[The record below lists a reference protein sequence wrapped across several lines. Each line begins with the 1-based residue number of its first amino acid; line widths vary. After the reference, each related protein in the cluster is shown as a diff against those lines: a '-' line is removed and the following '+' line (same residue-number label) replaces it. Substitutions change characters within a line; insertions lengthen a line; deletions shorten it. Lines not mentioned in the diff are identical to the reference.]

1 MSINCKVIERTEK
14 EYLEDIY
21 QQYLKEMKPLLD
33 NGMSLTEAFR
43 KLGIGSGR
51 GGRKHRE
58 MRRIA
63 LEEGYKL
70 RR

>member
-1 MSINCKVIERTEK
+1 MRVIERTDE

-33 NGMSLTEAFR
+33 TGMSLTEAFR
-43 KLGIGSGR
+43 RLGINNGR
-51 GGRKHRE
+51 GSRKHRE